1 MLLRLTDLQGS
12 STSGIYYT
20 IGTVIVHKNYGYRG
34 VIVAIDGCCT
44 ATDTWYE
51 SNKTQPSKDQP
62 WYYIL
67 VDKSGGLGTYVAQS
81 NLEEDLTGSEVE
93 HPRLSCYFT
102 SFSHGRY
109 KLKSGTSYGGC
120 TV

>member
-1 MLLRLTDLQGS
+1 MFIKLTDLQGG
-12 STSGIYYT
+12 STPEIYFT
-20 IGTVIVHKNYGYRG
+20 IGSIIVHKNYGYRG

-62 WYYIL
+62 WYYVL
-67 VDKSGGLGTYVAQS
+67 VDKSGGLRTYVAQS